1 MITQNQAI
9 EYVSGIRKIQDL
21 KHPGHTHTVPEWLL
35 IIRRQL
41 QKAEDAWNAGDD
53 AEAFQRVGHVA
64 ACGLAAVEHNGHER
78 PRPKVCAE
86 NHRPD

>member
-1 MITQNQAI
+1 MITQQQAI
-9 EYVSGIRKIQDL
+9 DYVSGIRTIQDL

-41 QKAEDAWNAGDD
+41 QKAEDAWIIGDD

-64 ACGLAAVEHNGHER
+64 ACGLAAIEHNGHER
-78 PRPKVCAE
+78 PRAKVCAE